1 MYNFSAFTDFERKE
15 ILKEIGVS
23 SVEELFFHIPEK
35 ALFELDLPD
44 ALSEME
50 AQRELKKLASK
61 NTTSLANFLGGG
73 SYNRFIPAA
82 IATIAS
88 RFEFA
93 TAYTP
98 YQPEISQGTLQMI
111 YEFQSMICSLTGM
124 DVANA
129 SVYDG
134 ATACAEAVLMAVRT
148 KRKNKILISEA
159 INPEYKK
166 VVETYCYGVD
176 VQIDYI
182 PLINFKTQLSEIS
195 SDYACILLAMPNYYG
210 IIEDIEKCGKH
221 AKQAGVMFV
230 VCADILSLSKIK
242 PPSEFG
248 ADIVIGDFQSLG
260 LPMAYGG
267 PYGGYMATKTAHM
280 RQMPGRIV
288 GASIDKEGKR
298 AFTLT
303 MQAREQHIKRERATS
318 NICTNQGLMTLLA
331 TVYMSLTG
339 QNGMSKAFLMS
350 VQNSKKLASKLSK
363 IKKFEICNPDFMF
376 EFVLKTPINSSVFL
390 EKMQSK
396 GILAGIKIDED
407 KILVCTTEMTTEAEI
422 ESYIESAEEIIC
434 EQVGL

>member
-1 MYNFSAFTDFERKE
+1 MYNFSAFTDAERE
-15 ILKEIGVS
+15 DILKEIGVDS
-23 SVEELFFHIPEK
+23 FEQLFSHIPEK
-35 ALFELDLPD
+35 ARFELNLPD
-44 ALSEME
+44 GISEMA
-50 AQRELKKLASK
+50 AQRELKALAAK
-61 NTTSLANFLGGG
+61 NNISLSNFIGGG

-82 IATIAS
+82 IGTISS
-88 RFEFA
+88 RFEFI

-134 ATACAEAVLMAVRT
+134 ATACAEAVLMAART
-148 KRKNKILISEA
+148 KRKNKILVSEG
-159 INPEYKK
+159 INPEYKS
-166 VVETYCYGVD
+166 VIETYCYGVD
-176 VQIDYI
+176 IQVDYL
-182 PLINFKTQLSEIS
+182 PLVDFKTQLNAIS
-195 SDYACILLAMPNYYG
+195 NDYACVLLAMPNYYG
-210 IIEDIEKCGKH
+210 TIEDIEKCGEL
-221 AKQAGVMFV
+221 AKQAGAMFI

-248 ADIVIGDFQSLG
+248 ADIVVGDFQPLG
-260 LPMAYGG
+260 IPMAYGG

-318 NICTNQGLMTLLA
+318 NICTNQGLMTLCA
-331 TVYMSLTG
+331 TVYMSLMG

-350 VQNSKKLASKLSK
+350 IQNAKKLASKLCQ
-363 IKKFEICNPDFMF
+363 IKDFELCNAEFMF
-376 EFVLKTPINSSVFL
+376 EFVIKTPINSAIFL
-390 EKMQSK
+390 EKMQEK
-396 GILAGIKIDED
+396 GILAGLKIDEA
-407 KILVCTTEMTTEAEI
+407 KILVCTTEMTTETEI
-422 ESYIESAEEIIC
+422 ESYIKAAEEITC
-434 EQVGL
+434 E

>member
-1 MYNFSAFTDFERKE
+1 ILTDG
-15 ILKEIGVS
+15 I
-23 SVEELFFHIPEK
+23 
-35 ALFELDLPD
+35 
-44 ALSEME
+44 SEME

-61 NTTSLANFLGGG
+61 NDISFANFLGGG

-88 RFEFA
+88 RFEFI

-148 KRKNKILISEA
+148 KRKNKILVSEA
-159 INPEYKK
+159 INPEYKS
-166 VVETYCYGVD
+166 VIETYCYGVD
-176 VQIDYI
+176 VQVDYL
-182 PLINFKTQLSEIS
+182 PLVDFKTQLNAIS
-195 SDYACILLAMPNYYG
+195 NDYACVLLAMPNYYG
-210 IIEDIEKCGKH
+210 TIEDIEKCGELVR
-221 AKQAGVMFV
+221 QAGAMFI
-230 VCADILSLSKIK
+230 VCSDILSLSKIK

-248 ADIVIGDFQSLG
+248 ADVVVGDFQPLG
-260 LPMAYGG
+260 IPMAYGG
-267 PYGGYMATKTAHM
+267 PYGGFMATKTAHM

-318 NICTNQGLMTLLA
+318 NICTNQGLITLCA
-331 TVYMSLTG
+331 TVYMSLMG

-350 VQNSKKLASKLSK
+350 VQYAKKLASKLCQ
-363 IKKFEICNPDFMF
+363 IKGFEVCNSYFMF
-376 EFVLKTPINSSVFL
+376 EFVIKTPVNSDIFL
-390 EKMQSK
+390 TKMKEKA
-396 GILAGIKIDED
+396 ILAGLKVDED
-407 KILVCTTEMTTEAEI
+407 KILVCATEMTTEAQI
-422 ESYIESAEEIIC
+422 ESYIKSAEEITC
-434 EQVGL
+434 E

>member
-1 MYNFSAFTDFERKE
+1 MYNFSAFTDVEREE

-23 SVEELFFHIPEK
+23 SIENLFSHIPEK
-35 ALFELDLPD
+35 ARFKLILPD
-44 ALSEME
+44 GISEME

-61 NTTSLANFLGGG
+61 NDISFANFLGGG

-88 RFEFA
+88 RFEFI

-148 KRKNKILISEA
+148 KRKNKILVSEA
-159 INPEYKK
+159 INPEYKS
-166 VVETYCYGVD
+166 VIETYCYGVD
-176 VQIDYI
+176 VQVDYL
-182 PLINFKTQLSEIS
+182 PLVDFKTQLNAIS
-195 SDYACILLAMPNYYG
+195 NDYACVLLAMPNYYG
-210 IIEDIEKCGKH
+210 TIEDIEKCGELVR
-221 AKQAGVMFV
+221 QAGAMFI
-230 VCADILSLSKIK
+230 VCSDILSLSKIK

-248 ADIVIGDFQSLG
+248 ADVVVGDFQPLG
-260 LPMAYGG
+260 IPMAYGG
-267 PYGGYMATKTAHM
+267 PYGGFMATKTAHM

-318 NICTNQGLMTLLA
+318 NICTNQGLITLCA
-331 TVYMSLTG
+331 TVYMSLMG

-350 VQNSKKLASKLSK
+350 VQYAKKLASKLCQ
-363 IKKFEICNPDFMF
+363 IKGFEVCNSYFMF
-376 EFVLKTPINSSVFL
+376 EFVIKTPVNSDIFL
-390 EKMQSK
+390 TKMKEKA
-396 GILAGIKIDED
+396 ILAGLKVDED
-407 KILVCTTEMTTEAEI
+407 KILVCATEMTTEAQI
-422 ESYIESAEEIIC
+422 ESYIKSAEEITC
-434 EQVGL
+434 E

>member
-1 MYNFSAFTDFERKE
+1 MYNFSAFTDAERE
-15 ILKEIGVS
+15 GILKEIGVS
-23 SVEELFFHIPEK
+23 SIEDLFSHIPEK
-35 ALFELDLPD
+35 ARFELNLPD
-44 ALSEME
+44 GISEME
-50 AQRELKKLASK
+50 AQRKLKELASK
-61 NTTSLANFLGGG
+61 NDTNLAQFLGGG

-82 IATIAS
+82 IATITS
-88 RFEFA
+88 RFEFI

-98 YQPEISQGTLQMI
+98 YQPEISQGTLQVI

-159 INPEYKK
+159 INPEYKS
-166 VVETYCYGVD
+166 VIETYCYGVD
-176 VQIDYI
+176 VKVDYL
-182 PLINFKTQLSEIS
+182 PLIDFKTQLEKIS
-195 SDYACILLAMPNYYG
+195 SDYACVLLAMPNYYG
-210 IIEDIEKCGKH
+210 TIEDIQKCGELS
-221 AKQAGVMFV
+221 KQAGAMFI

-248 ADIVIGDFQSLG
+248 VDVVVGDFQPLG
-260 LPMAYGG
+260 IPMAYGG

-288 GASIDKEGKR
+288 GASLDKEGKR

-318 NICTNQGLMTLLA
+318 NICTNQGLMTLCA
-331 TVYMSLTG
+331 TVYMCLMG

-350 VQNSKKLASKLSK
+350 VQHSKKLASKLSQ
-363 IKKFEICNPDFMF
+363 IEGFAVCNHDFMF
-376 EFVLKTPINSSVFL
+376 EFVIKTPINSDVFL
-390 EKMQSK
+390 EKMKEK

-407 KILVCTTEMTTEAEI
+407 KILVCTTEMTTEYEI
-422 ESYIESAEEIIC
+422 ESYIKFAEEITC
-434 EQVGL
+434 E

>member
-1 MYNFSAFTDFERKE
+1 MYNFSAFTDAERKK
-15 ILKEIGVS
+15 ILEETGVS
-23 SVEELFFHIPEK
+23 SIEELFSHIPEK
-35 ALFELDLPD
+35 ALFGLNLPD
-44 ALSEME
+44 GISEME

-61 NTTSLANFLGGG
+61 NDTSLANFLGGG

-82 IATIAS
+82 IGTITS
-88 RFEFA
+88 RFEFI

-98 YQPEISQGTLQMI
+98 YQPEISQGTLQVI

-159 INPEYKK
+159 LNPEYKS
-166 VVETYCYGVD
+166 VIETYCYGVD
-176 VQIDYI
+176 AQVDYL
-182 PLINFKTQLSEIS
+182 PLVDFKTQMEQIS

-210 IIEDIEKCGKH
+210 TIEDIEKCGEL
-221 AKQAGVMFV
+221 AKKAGAIFI
-230 VCADILSLSKIK
+230 VCADILSLSQIK

-248 ADIVIGDFQSLG
+248 ADIVVGDFQPLG
-260 LPMAYGG
+260 IPMAYGG
-267 PYGGYMATKTAHM
+267 PYGGYMATKTSHM

-288 GASIDKEGKR
+288 GASLDKEGQR

-318 NICTNQGLMTLLA
+318 NICTNQGLMTLGA
-331 TVYMSLTG
+331 TVYMSLMG

-350 VQNSKKLASKLSK
+350 VQHAKKLASKLSQ
-363 IKKFEICNPDFMF
+363 IKEFKVCNSDFMF
-376 EFVLKTPINSSVFL
+376 EFVLKTPLNSDVFL
-390 EKMQSK
+390 QKMKEK
-396 GILAGIKIDED
+396 GILAGIKVDED
-407 KILVCTTEMTTEAEI
+407 KILVCTTEMTTESEI
-422 ESYIESAEEIIC
+422 ESYIKAAEEITC
-434 EQVGL
+434 E

>member
-1 MYNFSAFTDFERKE
+1 MYNFSAFTDVEREE

-23 SVEELFFHIPEK
+23 SVEDLFAHIPNQAK
-35 ALFELDLPD
+35 FKMDLPEG
-44 ALSEME
+44 LSEME
-50 AQRELKKLASK
+50 AQKELKKLASK
-61 NTTSLANFLGGG
+61 NNTSLANFLGGG

-82 IATIAS
+82 TGTIAS
-88 RFEFA
+88 RFEFI

-134 ATACAEAVLMAVRT
+134 ATACAEAVLMAVRA
-148 KRKNKILISEA
+148 KRKNKILVSEA
-159 INPEYKK
+159 INPEYRS
-166 VVETYCYGVD
+166 VIDTYCYGVN
-176 VQIDYI
+176 VQVDYL
-182 PLINFKTQLSEIS
+182 PLVDFKTDIKEIS
-195 SDYACILLAMPNYYG
+195 SDYACVLLAMPNYYG
-210 IIEDIEKCGKH
+210 TIEDIEKFGEL

-242 PPSEFG
+242 VPAEFG
-248 ADIVIGDFQSLG
+248 ADIVVGDFQSLG
-260 LPMAYGG
+260 IPMAFGG

-288 GASIDKEGKR
+288 GASLDKEGKR

-318 NICTNQGLMTLLA
+318 NICTNQGLMTLCA
-331 TVYMSLTG
+331 TVYMSLMG

-350 VQNSKKLASKLSK
+350 VQYAKKLASKLSQ
-363 IKKFEICNPDFMF
+363 IKGFEVCNPQFMF
-376 EFVLKTPINSSVFL
+376 EFVIKTPVDSDIFL
-390 EKMQSK
+390 KKMEAK
-396 GILAGIKIDED
+396 GLLAGIKVDEN
-407 KILVCTTEMTTEAEI
+407 KILVCATEMTTEAEI
-422 ESYIESAEEIIC
+422 ESYIKAAEEIAC
-434 EQVGL
+434 E